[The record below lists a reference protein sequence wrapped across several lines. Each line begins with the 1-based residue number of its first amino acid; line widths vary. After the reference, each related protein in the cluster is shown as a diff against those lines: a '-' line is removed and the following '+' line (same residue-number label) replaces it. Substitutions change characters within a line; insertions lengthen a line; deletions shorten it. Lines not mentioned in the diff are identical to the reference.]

1 MGGHPI
7 AQLVP
12 GTTTV
17 PPYTQSKSFKL
28 VAEDG
33 EAVGGREAGEWREEE
48 PTPVMS
54 QSRLLIR
61 CSQTSTNGGETCAGM
76 FVSLKRGL

>member
-12 GTTTV
+12 GTTTATP

-33 EAVGGREAGEWREEE
+33 EAMGGREAGEWREEE
-48 PTPVMS
+48 LTPVMS
-54 QSRLLIR
+54 Q
-61 CSQTSTNGGETCAGM
+61 
-76 FVSLKRGL
+76 